1 MRVNSILYL
10 IFFLITSIS
19 FAQGEANFWFFGGF
33 SGLDFNTGS
42 PVVVNGGQLN
52 TSEGCASIS
61 TSNGQLLFYTDGITV
76 YNRNHQVMINGTG
89 LLGDVSSTQSATIVP
104 KPGSQTLYYI
114 FTLDAF
120 AGANGFRYSVVDVSL
135 DGGLGAVTSEKNIL
149 LYTPSCEKLAIVKN
163 VNLTDYWIVTHA
175 WNSNSFLS
183 YSLTASG
190 VTNTPVVSN
199 VGAVV
204 TGDVQNSW
212 GYMKIAPDGSRIAVC
227 NSEIDAELLDFNAS
241 TGVVSNSLVLNTFA
255 FNTGY
260 NYGVEF
266 SPDSKKLY
274 LSLVNF
280 LPVPCQVIQYDLTA
294 PNILST
300 ETEVFSSPTIV
311 PVALQLGPDN
321 KIYIAQY
328 DSSKLGVIN
337 NPNGNGISCNLQM
350 NSIDLGSGI
359 CKLGLPPFVSSFFNV
374 SFTAQNFCEGD
385 STLFTLNSNEVITSI
400 TWDFGDGQ
408 TSSVLNASHQY
419 AVAGT
424 YTVTVTATTASQT
437 TTKSRTITI
446 SPLPVVAA
454 LVPNQAVCGSNGITY
469 NLTQFNSSLLG
480 SQSATDFGV
489 AYFSSVSNAT
499 AHSNLLNT
507 NYTLPLGVTTIYA
520 KIYSLTNTSCYALTS
535 FTINLI
541 NQPIANAVSSVF
553 VCDDI
558 SNDGVE
564 FFNFSNQ
571 NSGVLGSQNAA
582 NYTIS
587 YHLNQADADSNSNA
601 LPFNY
606 QNSSNPQ
613 TIFVRI
619 ENNLNATCFATTSF
633 QIGLNVMPFANA
645 LQNLNSCDDAS
656 NDGIESFNLGLQT
669 PLVLGTQLPTEFSV
683 SYHLTQTE
691 ADSDLNALPSL
702 FQNTT
707 NPQTI
712 FVRIE
717 NVINGSCF
725 VTTQFDLNVLPKPNL
740 TMNTSFTICEGVP
753 ITIEAPIGFSSYAW
767 STGSVTNATTINL
780 AGSYTL
786 TVTQNYGTESCS
798 DTQTITVLNSNVAT
812 ITQIETIDWTD
823 TENSITVIVTGDGVY
838 EYSLD
843 GISYQDDRTFSGLFS
858 GEYTVFVRDKRG
870 CGVAYENLF
879 LLMYPKFFTPNND
892 GINDTWLIKNSY
904 IEPNMQ
910 LLIYNRYGKLLKQ
923 FSSLGQGWDGT
934 LSGTLLP
941 ADDYWFVVKRENGK
955 EFRGHFAM
963 KR

>member
-1 MRVNSILYL
+1 MKFRIL
-10 IFFLITSIS
+10 FLIVIFYNVLAFSQQEASI
-19 FAQGEANFWFFGGF
+19 WYFGQNA
-33 SGLDFNTGS
+33 GLDFNSGS
-42 PVVVNGGQLN
+42 PVPLLDGQLS
-52 TSEGCASIS
+52 TDEGCATLSDF
-61 TSNGQLLFYTDGITV
+61 NGNLLFYTDGMKV
-76 YNRNHQVMINGTG
+76 YNRNHIIMPNGND
-89 LLGDVSSTQSATIVP
+89 LLGHSSSSQSATIVP
-104 KPGSQTLYYI
+104 KPGSSNLFYL
-114 FTLDAF
+114 FTVEHESNP
-120 AGANGFRYSVVDVSL
+120 NGLRYSIIDLTL
-135 DGGLGAVTSEKNIL
+135 DGGLGDITAEKNVLMI
-149 LYTPSCEKLAIVKN
+149 TPTLE
-163 VNLTDYWIVTHA
+163 NLGVTKHSNGIDYWIVSHG
-175 WNSNSFLS
+175 WGNNSYYAFL
-183 YSLTASG
+183 LTSSG
-190 VTNTPVVSN
+190 ISATPVITNIGATVNGNGFLEAGFIKISPSGLKLAFTSVSD
-199 VGAVV
+199 VV
-204 TGDVQNSW
+204 Q
-212 GYMKIAPDGSRIAVC
+212 
-227 NSEIDAELLDFNAS
+227 LFDFNRT
-241 TGVVSNSLVLNTFA
+241 TGVLSNGQTLLNE
-255 FNTGY
+255 GGEL
-260 NYGVEF
+260 YGVEF
-266 SPDSKKLY
+266 SPDETVLY
-274 LSLVNF
+274 VSNAFNKVYQFNLLAANIPNSQFTLYDGSLF
-280 LPVPCQVIQYDLTA
+280 PG
-294 PNILST
+294 
-300 ETEVFSSPTIV
+300 
-311 PVALQLGPDN
+311 ALQLGPDGKIYLAVYGQN
-321 KIYIAQY
+321 KI
-328 DSSKLGVIN
+328 GVIN
-337 NPNGNGISCNLQM
+337 NPDIVGVGCGFQINAV
-350 NSIDLGSGI
+350 DLGGRFSRG
-359 CKLGLPPFVSSFFNV
+359 GLPAFNQSFFNV

-385 STLFTLNSNEVITSI
+385 ATLFTLNTNEVITSI

-419 AVAGT
+419 ALAGT

-446 SPLPVVAA
+446 SPLPVVATLA
-454 LVPNQAVCGSNGITY
+454 SNQAVCGINGMNY
-469 NLTQFNSSLLG
+469 DLSQFNSSLLG
-480 SQSATDFGV
+480 SQSAADFGV

-507 NYTLPLGVTTIYA
+507 NYTLPLGVTTIHA
-520 KIYSLTNTSCYALTS
+520 KIYSLTNTSCYDLTS
-535 FTINLI
+535 FTINLF

-553 VCDDI
+553 ICDDV

-564 FFNFSNQ
+564 VFNFSNQ

-587 YHLNQADADSNSNA
+587 YHLNQADADSHSNA

-613 TIFVRI
+613 TVYVRI
-619 ENNLNATCFATTSF
+619 ENNLNTACFATTSF
-633 QIGLNVMPFANA
+633 QIGVNRMPIAHA
-645 LQNLNSCDDAS
+645 LQNLVVCDDES

-669 PLVLGTQLPTEFSV
+669 PLVLGMQLPTEFAV
-683 SYHLTQTE
+683 SYYLTQTD
-691 ADSDLNALPSL
+691 ANSDLNALPSL
-702 FQNTT
+702 FQNTA

-717 NVINGSCF
+717 NVIYGSCF

-740 TMNTSFTICEGVP
+740 TMNTSYTICEGVP
-753 ITIEAPIGFSSYAW
+753 ITIEAPIGFSSYSW

-798 DTQTITVLNSNVAT
+798 DTQTITVLNSNAAT
-812 ITQIETIDWTD
+812 ITQIQTLDWTD
-823 TENSITVIVTGDGVY
+823 TENSITVIVSGDGVY

-843 GISYQDDRTFSGLFS
+843 GISYQDGRTFNGLLS

-870 CGVAYENLF
+870 CGIAFENLF

-910 LLIYNRYGKLLKQ
+910 LFIYNRYGKLLKQ

-934 LSGTLLP
+934 LSGSLLP